1 MNAVS
6 NFIKAAAPY
15 AAAGTALAFFAVRA
29 AVRKKRG
36 GERDG
41 SCSLEVMCLGM
52 CFGLLFGTAFGD
64 NNGIGIL
71 LGMLVG
77 LAVGACFQ
85 KKS

>member
-1 MNAVS
+1 MNAVLD
-6 NFIKAAAPY
+6 FIKAAAPY

-29 AVRKKRG
+29 AVRKKKG

-41 SCSLEVMCLGM
+41 SCSLEGM

-85 KKS
+85 KSLDK